1 MVHENDSQGQ
11 QPRNDLNTAS
21 NEADTRNN
29 RNKVLGDVGRNGGD
43 QGDSTP
49 KRRKKIEILN
59 EEIKVS
65 ENGNEI
71 SITLQRTERRNYKLG
86 ICLNGNPIVPMSF
99 AGQGQAR
106 CYWELLKT
114 QLKGNEEDE
123 SEGES

>member
-11 QPRNDLNTAS
+11 QPRNDLNTS
-21 NEADTRNN
+21 NNETDNRNN
-29 RNKVLGDVGRNGGD
+29 RNEVLGDVGRNGGD

-86 ICLNGNPIVPMSF
+86 IYLNGNPIVPMSF

-114 QLKGNEEDE
+114 QLKGKEEDE
-123 SEGES
+123 TEGES

>member
-1 MVHENDSQGQ
+1 
-11 QPRNDLNTAS
+11 
-21 NEADTRNN
+21 
-29 RNKVLGDVGRNGGD
+29 VGHDGGD

-49 KRRKKIEILN
+49 KRRRKIELFD

-86 ICLNGNPIVPMSF
+86 ISLNGNPIVPMSF

-106 CYWELLKT
+106 CYWDLLKT
-114 QLKGNEEDE
+114 QLKGNKEDE
-123 SEGES
+123 GEGEG